1 MAMKT
6 LNDVIGALPETERL
20 MIDARATALIAEEKT
35 LRDMRKALDLTQETV
50 AEALGIKQ
58 VNVSQLEKRSD
69 FLLSTLR
76 KYVQAMGGELDLV
89 AQFPGREPMRI
100 KGLAELGKG

>member
-100 KGLAELGKG
+100 KGLSELGKG